1 MGKSALLILLSL
13 TIVPAISNA
22 AENIALYLAPDTG
35 SHKLAD
41 INVEDKRLAGAEP
54 VMDEDN
60 RAEGWYWLGYQG
72 DFKGFVELKEVAK
85 DLSVRPGA
93 LVYLRASSKSP
104 VLTVIT
110 TEDAAELIYA
120 EDWAEISFSKSLP
133 VYFKHPSKTLPV
145 LIFEDEPNKTTRAQP
160 DGSTPVSIPGI
171 VPSVYA
177 NPSVEIP
184 PRYFEGILENAT
196 GWIGKKPKFK
206 FQLVTGR
213 GKRIAYV
220 DITSLLVTKPI
231 IYYLGKKVLIYGGA
245 IGLDDSK
252 EIVVYARTMRL
263 R

>member
-1 MGKSALLILLSL
+1 MGKNALLLLL
-13 TIVPAISNA
+13 LAIAPAISNA
-22 AENIALYLAPDTG
+22 AENIALYLAPDIA
-35 SHKLAD
+35 SHRLTD
-41 INVEDKRLAGAEP
+41 IYAADKRLTGAEP

-110 TEDAAELIYA
+110 AEDAAELIYA

-133 VYFKHPSKTLPV
+133 LYFKHPSKNLPV
-145 LIFEDEPNKTTRAQP
+145 LSFEDEAIETTEAQP
-160 DGSTPVSIPGI
+160 DGSTQVSIPGI

-177 NPSVEIP
+177 NPSIESP
-184 PRYFEGILENAT
+184 PRYFEGILENST

-206 FQLVTGR
+206 YQLVTAR

-220 DITSLLVTKPI
+220 DIASLLVTKPI
-231 IYYLGKKVLIYGGA
+231 LFYLDKKVLIYGGA
-245 IGLDDSK
+245 IGLDDSRQ
-252 EIVVYARTMRL
+252 IVVYARTMRL

>member
-1 MGKSALLILLSL
+1 MGKITLLLLLL
-13 TIVPAISNA
+13 TIAPAISNA
-22 AENIALYLAPDTG
+22 AENIALYLAPDAG
-35 SHKLAD
+35 SHKLAN
-41 INVEDKRLAGAEP
+41 INTEDKRLAGAEP

-72 DFKGFVELKEVAK
+72 NFKGFVELKEVAK

-93 LVYLRASSKSP
+93 LVYLRASSTSP

-133 VYFKHPSKTLPV
+133 LYFKHPSKTLPV
-145 LIFEDEPNKTTRAQP
+145 LSFGDETTRTQP
-160 DGSTPVSIPGI
+160 DGSAPIAIPGI

-177 NPSVEIP
+177 NPSAESP

-231 IYYLGKKVLIYGGA
+231 IYYLEKKVLIYGGA
-245 IGLDDSK
+245 IGLDNSK
-252 EIVVYARTMRL
+252 EIVVYVRTIRL
-263 R
+263 H